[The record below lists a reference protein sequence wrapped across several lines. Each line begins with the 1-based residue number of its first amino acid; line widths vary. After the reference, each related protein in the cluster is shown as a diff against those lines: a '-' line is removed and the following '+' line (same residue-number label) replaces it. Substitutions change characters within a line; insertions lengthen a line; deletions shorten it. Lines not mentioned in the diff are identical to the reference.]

1 MMGDFDWPSWV
12 VVGGSSVGR
21 HNHPAQLRTGP
32 TSLRAS
38 GLASAASPATASAA
52 SPATASA
59 ASPATASAASPATAP
74 AASPPGNFFA
84 DFRCSGVLL
93 VEDIE
98 RRQADVRDFLLTE
111 SDFVTRC
118 GVPRR
123 YIRCWPTGSRR
134 CAARKSQRHPSDSQH
149 RYGFPRTLSLRG
161 VLRMRHSRV
170 PSSKYSKVLR
180 AQKIASPL
188 HHYALS

>member
-1 MMGDFDWPSWV
+1 VERNVDNHHPGRLAFRDHAPHRAAGILRV
-12 VVGGSSVGR
+12 VRASS
-21 HNHPAQLRTGP
+21 
-32 TSLRAS
+32 SISRAS
-38 GLASAASPATASAA
+38 GLASAASTAAASTASAA
-52 SPATASA
+52 SPGTASA
-59 ASPATASAASPATAP
+59 ASPGTASAASP
-74 AASPPGNFFA
+74 PGKFFA

-98 RRQADVRDFLLTE
+98 CRQADVRDFLLTE

-123 YIRCWPTGSRR
+123 YVRCWPTGSRR

-170 PSSKYSKVLR
+170 PSSKY
-180 AQKIASPL
+180 P
-188 HHYALS
+188 

>member
-1 MMGDFDWPSWV
+1 VGHRHPGGPHSVIARRTKPPEFSGLRERPS
-12 VVGGSSVGR
+12 SS
-21 HNHPAQLRTGP
+21 
-32 TSLRAS
+32 SRAS

-59 ASPATASAASPATAP
+59 ASPATASAAS
-74 AASPPGNFFA
+74 AASPPGKFFA

-98 RRQADVRDFLLTE
+98 CRQADVRDFLLTE
-111 SDFVTRC
+111 SDFVTRY

-123 YIRCWPTGSRR
+123 YVRCWPTGSRR
-134 CAARKSQRHPSDSQH
+134 CAARKNQRHPSDSQH

-170 PSSKYSKVLR
+170 PSSKYS
-180 AQKIASPL
+180 
-188 HHYALS
+188 